1 MMIFKMIVSD
11 YHGDDSGNPEDDYHD
26 NMNYE
31 TVILSHV
38 T

>member
-1 MMIFKMIVSD
+1 MIVSD